1 MSRALVQSILSLFL
15 VYLFFLSIP
24 FSYLSLPII
33 LCLSVYAFQFMPFSL
48 CLSVSVCQFLPVSP
62 CLSVN
67 LKLFLVKKLAGV
79 DGAKYSYQNN
89 HIGWVARYE
98 A

>member
-1 MSRALVQSILSLFL
+1 MHLAPMSRALVQSILSLFL
-15 VYLFFLSIP
+15 VYLFFLSV
-24 FSYLSLPII
+24 SAYYSLSI
-33 LCLSVYAFQFMPFSL
+33 SL